1 MYRPSRDQFRALAEP
16 GRLVPVYREVFADT
30 DTPVSALHKLGD
42 APLAYLL
49 ESVEG
54 GEQIGRYSM
63 LGASAAARFHCS
75 GREVTITEG
84 ETVRRVLTDDP
95 LAELRALLAAY
106 RPVEI
111 PGLPRFYGGAIG
123 YFGYDMV
130 RFFERLPDR
139 HEDAIGLPDAQFLI
153 TDDVVIFDHVRRKLL
168 VVACVRTTG
177 DPERDYDQAEARIEA
192 ILAKLRAPA
201 VARPLED
208 VSEEAEPAVRFT
220 SNHSRESFHRMVEQ
234 GKAYIAAGDIFQV
247 VLSQRLATP
256 ITSDPFDV
264 YRVLRTLNPSPYM
277 YYLRFA
283 DETTVVGSSPEIMV
297 RLEDGTAHLRPI
309 AGTRPRGRDAVEDAR
324 LAAELLTDAK
334 ERAEHIMLVDLG
346 RNDLGR
352 VCEYGSVAV
361 DELMVIERYSHVM
374 HIVSNV
380 VGRLREGLDAFDLL
394 RATFPAGTV
403 SGAPKIRAMEIIDEL
418 EPTRRGLYAG
428 VIGYF
433 GFSGNM
439 DTCIA
444 IRTMVIKDGVA
455 YVQAGGGVVADSQP
469 EGEYQESLNKAR
481 ALVRAI
487 ELTEQVAGRAAAPRA
502 AEATAP
508 QGEGRR

>member
-1 MYRPSRDQFRALAEP
+1 
-16 GRLVPVYREVFADT
+16 
-30 DTPVSALHKLGD
+30 
-42 APLAYLL
+42 
-49 ESVEG
+49 
-54 GEQIGRYSM
+54 
-63 LGASAAARFHCS
+63 
-75 GREVTITEG
+75 
-84 ETVRRVLTDDP
+84 
-95 LAELRALLAAY
+95 
-106 RPVEI
+106 
-111 PGLPRFYGGAIG
+111 
-123 YFGYDMV
+123 
-130 RFFERLPDR
+130 
-139 HEDAIGLPDAQFLI
+139 
-153 TDDVVIFDHVRRKLL
+153 
-168 VVACVRTTG
+168 
-177 DPERDYDQAEARIEA
+177 
-192 ILAKLRAPA
+192 
-201 VARPLED
+201 
-208 VSEEAEPAVRFT
+208 
-220 SNHSRESFHRMVEQ
+220 
-234 GKAYIAAGDIFQV
+234 
-247 VLSQRLATP
+247 
-256 ITSDPFDV
+256 
-264 YRVLRTLNPSPYM
+264 
-277 YYLRFA
+277 
-283 DETTVVGSSPEIMV
+283 
-297 RLEDGTAHLRPI
+297 RPI
-309 AGTRPRGRDAVEDAR
+309 AGTRPRGRDAAEDAA
-324 LAAELLTDAK
+324 LAAELLADAK

-487 ELTEQVAGRAAAPRA
+487 ELTEQVAGRPTAPRA
-502 AEATAP
+502 PEMTAP
-508 QGEGRR
+508 QGEVSR